1 MSSPSSRRDIAIF
14 KVVLLGNS
22 GVGKSNLLSRLN
34 SNEFSDEFKSTI
46 GGTSRESW
54 ARVVR
59 CPNPILSALAQRPA
73 R

>member
-46 GGTSRESW
+46 GGT
-54 ARVVR
+54 
-59 CPNPILSALAQRPA
+59 
-73 R
+73 